1 MQKDGLL
8 RVDQQQKVVWGKCGP
23 AAEWDRGPDDKGH
36 RKDQCTQFLRHFSLS
51 HYNRPSVKK
60 TATLFSVVSRQDKRH
75 IKIQETLA
83 ECKKMLIYVKMFEY

>member
-8 RVDQQQKVVWGKCGP
+8 RVDQQQKVVQGKRGP

-51 HYNRPSVKK
+51 RYN
-60 TATLFSVVSRQDKRH
+60 
-75 IKIQETLA
+75 
-83 ECKKMLIYVKMFEY
+83 